1 LRDGRAASP
10 AISIPAPV
18 SPAPSPR
25 YGRGM
30 EENPAPADIARLEEH
45 IEALRD
51 SIARCR
57 KIALA
62 AKLAIAAG
70 AVWLAL
76 TLVWLVPFIVALV
89 VAAIAAVI
97 GGIVLAG
104 SNSTTWQQTEAR
116 LRNSEALRAELIG
129 GIEMRVVEESK
140 TLH

>member
-1 LRDGRAASP
+1 
-10 AISIPAPV
+10 
-18 SPAPSPR
+18 
-25 YGRGM
+25 M
-30 EENPAPADIARLEEH
+30 EENPAPADIARLEVH

-57 KIALA
+57 KIAFA

-70 AVWLAL
+70 ALWLAL

-89 VAAIAAVI
+89 VAAMAAVI

-116 LRNSEALRAELIG
+116 LRNSEALRAEMIG